1 MWCIRCMYVFNYVLY
16 VCNCVYVRR
25 YVGIHI
31 MCNAVYVLFC
41 ICTPHAHIH
50 RPVGGGFLPLCVPL
64 QILEVPSK
72 LFYSNSLVAKAS
84 FPLTGPQDIPPVG
97 FVGVDGQE
105 KKDEDSPSFQNLLE
119 AEKVAAKVNMRLVMC
134 ELTRT

>member
-1 MWCIRCMYVFNYVLY
+1 
-16 VCNCVYVRR
+16 
-25 YVGIHI
+25 
-31 MCNAVYVLFC
+31 MCNVYVLFC

-50 RPVGGGFLPLCVPL
+50 RPVEGGFLPLCVPL

-84 FPLTGPQDIPPVG
+84 FSLTGPQDIPPVG

>member
-1 MWCIRCMYVFNYVLY
+1 MYIGILCVMLCMCYLHTYAHLMPTYIR
-16 VCNCVYVRR
+16 
-25 YVGIHI
+25 
-31 MCNAVYVLFC
+31 
-41 ICTPHAHIH
+41 
-50 RPVGGGFLPLCVPL
+50 RPVGGGLLPLCVPL

-119 AEKVAAKVNMRLVMC
+119 AEKVAAKVNMHLVMC
-134 ELTRT
+134 ELTCT

>member
-1 MWCIRCMYVFNYVLY
+1 MCI
-16 VCNCVYVRR
+16 CNCVYVRR
-25 YVGIHI
+25 YVGICV
-31 MCNAVYVLFC
+31 MCTSYFA
-41 ICTPHAHIH
+41 HAHLMPTYVH
-50 RPVGGGFLPLCVPL
+50 RPVEGGFLPLCVPL

-119 AEKVAAKVNMRLVMC
+119 AEKVAAKVNMHSVMC